1 LDTAGHDT
9 FNTIPDMRLA
19 VLVVDG
25 VADFGLSAVLEA
37 FDMADAL
44 RTEMERPPAEW
55 TIHTA
60 SLGSSVHSA
69 RGHIIPTTPLS
80 ELSGQPIDTM
90 IIPAVNVLGAEA
102 LVDLVSDAANAP
114 VLDQLRGARLGGVHL
129 AAACT
134 GTYFLAEAG
143 VLDGSPATTSWWLG
157 PSFRRR
163 YPRVQLDESRIL
175 CHGNQVTTAGA
186 VLSHL
191 DLALSLI
198 HRASP
203 DLAERASRFLT
214 MGNRTTQSQFIVPEV
229 MARGN
234 PLIAAFERWVREHI
248 SDQFL
253 IATAA
258 RELGVTERSLQ
269 RAVRADLAMSPKDFA
284 DDIRLERAVYLLRT
298 TTLTVDAIASEVGYL
313 SGGALR
319 ALIRRRR
326 GLSVAEIRGVRA
338 AR

>member
-1 LDTAGHDT
+1 
-9 FNTIPDMRLA
+9 MQLA
-19 VLVVDG
+19 VFVVDG

-44 RTEMERPPAEW
+44 RADMERPPAEW
-55 TIHTA
+55 IVHTV
-60 SLGSSVHSA
+60 SLGSSAQSS

-90 IIPAVNVLGAEA
+90 IVPAVNVLGAAA
-102 LVDLVSDAANAP
+102 LVDLVSDAVNGP
-114 VLDQLRGARLGGVHL
+114 VLDRIRGAHADGVHL

-157 PSFRRR
+157 PNFRNR
-163 YPRVQLDESRIL
+163 YPRVHLDETRIL

-191 DLALSLI
+191 DLALSLV
-198 HRASP
+198 HRTSP
-203 DLAERASRFLT
+203 DLAERASRFLAH
-214 MGNRTTQSQFIVPEV
+214 GNRTGQWQYVIPEV

-284 DDIRLERAVYLLRT
+284 DDIRLERAVYLLRS
-298 TTLTVDAIASEVGYL
+298 TTLTVDAIASQVGYL

-326 GLSVAEIRGVRA
+326 GLSVTEIRGTRAVR
-338 AR
+338 

>member
-1 LDTAGHDT
+1 
-9 FNTIPDMRLA
+9 MQVA
-19 VLVVDG
+19 VFVVDG

-44 RTEMERPPAEW
+44 REEMERPPEEW
-55 TIHTA
+55 TVHTV
-60 SLGSSVHSA
+60 SLAGSAHTS

-90 IIPAVNVLGAEA
+90 IFPAVNVLGAAA
-102 LVDLVSDAANAP
+102 LVDLVSDTANAA
-114 VLDQLRGARLGGVHL
+114 VLDQLRGARADGVHL

-143 VLDGSPATTSWWLG
+143 VLDGSPATTSWWLA
-157 PSFRRR
+157 PNFRSR
-163 YPRVQLDESRIL
+163 YPRVHLDESRIL

-191 DLALSLI
+191 DLALSLV
-198 HRASP
+198 HRVSP

-214 MGNRTTQSQFIVPEV
+214 FGNRTSQSQFVIPEV
-229 MARGN
+229 MVRGN

-253 IATAA
+253 IAAAA

-284 DDIRLERAVYLLRT
+284 DDIRLERAVYLLRST
-298 TTLTVDAIASEVGYL
+298 TKTVDAIASEVGYL

-326 GLSVAEIRGVRA
+326 GISVAEIRG
-338 AR
+338 ARSIR

>member
-1 LDTAGHDT
+1 
-9 FNTIPDMRLA
+9 MQLA
-19 VLVVDG
+19 VFVVDG

-44 RTEMERPPAEW
+44 RADMERPPAEW
-55 TIHTA
+55 TIHTV
-60 SLGSSVHSA
+60 SLGSSAKSS

-80 ELSGQPIDTM
+80 ELSGHPIDTL
-90 IIPAVNVLGAEA
+90 IVPAVNVLGATA
-102 LVDLVSDAANAP
+102 LVDLVSDAVNGP
-114 VLDQLRGARLGGVHL
+114 VLDQIRGAHAGGVHL

-157 PSFRRR
+157 PNFRHR
-163 YPRVQLDESRIL
+163 YPRVRLDETRIL
-175 CHGNQVTTAGA
+175 CHGDQVTTAGA

-191 DLALSLI
+191 DLALSLV

-203 DLAERASRFLT
+203 DLAERASRFLAH
-214 MGNRTTQSQFIVPEV
+214 GNRASQSQFVIPEV
-229 MARGN
+229 MAWGN

-253 IATAA
+253 IAAAA

-284 DDIRLERAVYLLRT
+284 DDIRLERAVYLLRS

-326 GLSVAEIRGVRA
+326 ALSVAEIRGSRA
-338 AR
+338 IR